1 MEFMSTLVITLFVAV
16 VPGVAAWLVALR
28 WPRTDPTTPV
38 VSAETVKSE
47 TRRHRRVF
55 AYVNSRVSPES
66 ATSVALAVTVFFL
79 VIGAA
84 AVGILVLMI
93 HSNSG
98 IARWD
103 RSASL
108 FAAHHASPSSDRW
121 LKIFTQFGGAL
132 VMVPLAVLV
141 AVIETIRHRT
151 RIVAIFLT
159 LVVGGQFL
167 VANSIKFLV
176 DRARPA
182 FDQLTGF
189 SGSSFPSGH
198 AVATAASLAAFALV
212 MGRGRTLRTR
222 AVYAGLAVGLA
233 TGVSCTRVMLGVHWL
248 SDVLGGLAIGWTW
261 FAMCS
266 VSFGGRR
273 LHLGAPV
280 TVAEATASTP
290 E

>member
-1 MEFMSTLVITLFVAV
+1 MITLMITLIVVV
-16 VPGVAAWLVALR
+16 VPGLAAWLIVLH
-28 WPRTDPTTPV
+28 WPRTDLMSPAL
-38 VSAETVKSE
+38 SAEAVTNQA
-47 TRRHRRVF
+47 RRHRGLIK
-55 AYVNSRVSPES
+55 YVNSRFSPES
-66 ATSVALAVTVFFL
+66 ATSVALAVTVFL
-79 VIGAA
+79 VVVGAA
-84 AVGILVLMI
+84 VVGILVLMI
-93 HSNSG
+93 RSNSG
-98 IARWD
+98 IASWD

-108 FAAHHASPSSDRW
+108 FAAHHASVTSDRW

-141 AVIETIRHRT
+141 TIVEVIRQRT
-151 RIVAIFLT
+151 AMVAIFLT

-167 VANSIKFLV
+167 VANTIKFLV
-176 DRARPA
+176 DRVRPA

-198 AVATAASLAAFALV
+198 AVATSACLAAFALV
-212 MGRGRTLRTR
+212 MGRGRKLRTR

-261 FAMCS
+261 FAICS

-273 LHLGAPV
+273 LRFGAPV
-280 TVAEATASTP
+280 TVAAAVASSP

>member
-1 MEFMSTLVITLFVAV
+1 MITLVITLIAIV
-16 VPGVAAWLVALR
+16 VPGVAAWLVVLR
-28 WPRTDPTTPV
+28 WPRADPMTPA
-38 VSAETVKSE
+38 VSSE
-47 TRRHRRVF
+47 TITSQARRHRRAI
-55 AYVNSRVSPES
+55 AYINSRFSPES
-66 ATSVALAVTVFFL
+66 TTGVALAVTVFI
-79 VIGAA
+79 VVVGAA
-84 AVGILVLMI
+84 ALGILVLMI

-98 IARWD
+98 FARWD

-108 FAAHHASPSSDRW
+108 FAAQHASVSSDRL
-121 LKIFTQFGGAL
+121 LKIFTQLGGAL
-132 VMVPLAVLV
+132 VIVPLAVIV
-141 AVIETIRHRT
+141 AVIETIRQRT
-151 RIVAIFLT
+151 AMVAIFLT

-167 VANSIKFLV
+167 VANITKFLV
-176 DRARPA
+176 DRSRPA

-198 AVATAASLAAFALV
+198 AVATGAGLAAFALV
-212 MGRGRTLRTR
+212 MGRGRSLRTR

-261 FAMCS
+261 FAICS

-273 LHLGAPV
+273 LRFGAPV
-280 TVAEATASTP
+280 KVAEAVASTP

>member
-1 MEFMSTLVITLFVAV
+1 MLATV
-16 VPGVAAWLVALR
+16 VPGVAAWLVVLR
-28 WPRTDPTTPV
+28 WPRADPMTPA
-38 VSAETVKSE
+38 VSAETVKSQAQ
-47 TRRHRRVF
+47 RHRRAI
-55 AYVNSRVSPES
+55 AYFNSRFSPES
-66 ATSVALAVTVFFL
+66 TTRVALAVTVL
-79 VIGAA
+79 IVVIGAA

-98 IARWD
+98 FARWD
-103 RSASL
+103 HSASL
-108 FAAHHASPSSDRW
+108 YAAHHASKSSDRL
-121 LKIFTQFGGAL
+121 LKIFTQLGGAL
-132 VMVPLAVLV
+132 VIVPLAVIV
-141 AVIETIRHRT
+141 AVIETMRQRT
-151 RIVAIFLT
+151 AVVAIFLT

-167 VANSIKFLV
+167 VANITKFLV

-189 SGSSFPSGH
+189 SGASFPSGH
-198 AVATAASLAAFALV
+198 AVATAAGLAAFALV
-212 MGRGRTLRTR
+212 MGRGRSLRTR

-261 FAMCS
+261 FAICS

-273 LHLGAPV
+273 LRFGAPV
-280 TVAEATASTP
+280 KVAEAVASTP

>member
-1 MEFMSTLVITLFVAV
+1 MITLVITLFAAV
-16 VPGVAAWLVALR
+16 VPGVSAWLVVLR
-28 WPRTDPTTPV
+28 WPRTDPMTPT
-38 VSAETVKSE
+38 VSAAKVKIE
-47 TRRHRRVF
+47 VRRHRRIV
-55 AYVNSRVSPES
+55 AYVNSRFSPES
-66 ATSVALAVTVFFL
+66 ATSVALVVTVFFL
-79 VIGAA
+79 VVGAA
-84 AVGILVLMI
+84 TVGILVLMI

-103 RSASL
+103 RGASL
-108 FAAHHASPSSDRW
+108 FAAHHASVSSDRW
-121 LKIFTQFGGAL
+121 LKTFTQFGGAL
-132 VMVPLAVLV
+132 VIVPLAFLV
-141 AVIETIRHRT
+141 AVIETIRQRT
-151 RIVAIFLT
+151 AKVAIFLT

-167 VANSIKFLV
+167 VANTIKFLV

-198 AVATAASLAAFALV
+198 AVATSAGLAAFALV

-261 FAMCS
+261 FAVCS

-273 LHLGAPV
+273 LRFGAPV
-280 TVAEATASTP
+280 KVAEAVTSTP
-290 E
+290 